1 MVSDQE
7 QNILDAIEKLSKQI
21 SLLPKFESRS
31 TECNEL
37 FAALAKA
44 QAKMNIAGK
53 DNANPFFKSKYADL
67 TDLVKASRPALTEN
81 GLSVIQQILTND
93 DGQSILYT
101 ILAHASGQFI
111 STQMRI
117 SPPKNDIQAMGSY
130 ISYLRRYSYACLIGV
145 VASDEKEEDDGEAAM
160 EETRQEVYKGTSP
173 RILQDNKQQSY
184 DTITKEQVEEIEN
197 EIGEYPEVVEYM
209 LNQLQIQSIAD
220 IPKSRYRAVLTRARE
235 IRQHRETKPQPK
247 QQ

>member
-1 MVSDQE
+1 MDQNE
-7 QNILDAIEKLSKQI
+7 QILAALEKLSQQI
-21 SLLPKFESRS
+21 ERLPKHASRS

-53 DNANPFFKSKYADL
+53 DNANAYFKAKYADL

-81 GLSVIQQILTND
+81 SLSIIQQILTND
-93 DGQSILYT
+93 EGQSILYT
-101 ILAHASGQFI
+101 ILAHSSGQYI

-117 SPPKNDIQAMGSY
+117 TPPKSDIQAMGSY
-130 ISYLRRYSYACLIGV
+130 ISYLRRYSYACIVGV
-145 VASDEKEEDDGEAAM
+145 VASNEKEEDDGEAAM
-160 EETRQEVYKGTSP
+160 QEVREEVFKGTSP

-184 DTITKEQVEEIEN
+184 DTITKEQAEEIEN
-197 EIGEYPEVVEYM
+197 EIGQYPEVVEHM
-209 LNQLQIQSIAD
+209 LTQLQIQSIAD

-235 IRQHRETKPQPK
+235 IRQYRETTPK
-247 QQ
+247 K